1 MSFCP
6 LKWVNQNKYFLK
18 IMLISDYLSSNVI
31 TCIYF
36 FDLTHFREG
45 RNTKTFF
52 FVFGSNGNFKFASEI
67 YWPLVI
73 ASPYS

>member
-1 MSFCP
+1 
-6 LKWVNQNKYFLK
+6 
-18 IMLISDYLSSNVI
+18 MLISDYLSSNVI

-52 FVFGSNGNFKFASEI
+52 LFLVQMETLNLLPKFTD
-67 YWPLVI
+67 L
-73 ASPYS
+73 